1 MILLR
6 KQAEELLKEAGF
18 DERLTVSRVE
28 KYVYITGQCGKPVMR
43 VSDLEVGNKLTK
55 VERNIIIEDYLIPLL
70 DKKDLVNAY
79 ISLEDSIR
87 EQNKMFEETIQKLN
101 IRITFGYY
109 NTDVTFHAAYVEES
123 IKKLEVSISKK
134 ASAFKDVLI
143 SANDITFDALQT
155 LLKTKYKDMVEN
167 LEIVKNMYVKREE
180 MKEEQVRL
188 QKELGLIC

>member
-87 EQNKMFEETIQKLN
+87 EQNELFEETMQKLD
-101 IRITFGYY
+101 IRMTNGYY
-109 NTDVTFHAAYVEES
+109 NTDITFYAVYVEES